1 MLIQIE
7 RERTVI
13 EISVFLQNLKK
24 KILYG
29 FYQNLLNSDTNTNIL
44 EEFFNKNIRALP
56 NFL

>member
-13 EISVFLQNLKK
+13 ETSVFLQNL